1 MRRVTLLKKVLEQ
14 MGVNPDRL
22 RLEWLSASE
31 AQKFAETV
39 RGFTARVQELG
50 PFPAGAED
58 PAVAKEEVHA

>member
-39 RGFTARVQELG
+39 KDFTAEVRALG
-50 PFPAGAED
+50 PFPAGVQD
-58 PAVAKEEVHA
+58 DAVAKEEVHA